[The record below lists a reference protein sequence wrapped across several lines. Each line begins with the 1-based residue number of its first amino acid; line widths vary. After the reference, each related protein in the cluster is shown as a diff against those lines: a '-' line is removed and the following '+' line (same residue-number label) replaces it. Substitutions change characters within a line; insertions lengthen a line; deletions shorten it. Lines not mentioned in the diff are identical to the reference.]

1 MPWAEAKTVC
11 ENLGGSL
18 LMIRSAAENTA
29 AVNAMTAVSGASNGW
44 IGLNDLDNEGTY
56 VWARNGASPH
66 ADAGS
71 YDVDIALGPNDFT
84 AWEASN
90 PNSAS
95 SFIDC
100 VELRRDHSDWRVR
113 SCTGQSKN
121 PICEGVAPPSP
132 PTAPGAARAA
142 AVRIARRNP
151 DQHAGSPGRH
161 GLGFK

>member
-1 MPWAEAKTVC
+1 
-11 ENLGGSL
+11 
-18 LMIRSAAENTA
+18 MIRSAAENTA

-66 ADAGS
+66 ADSGS

-121 PICEGVAPPSP
+121 PICDGVAPPPP
-132 PTAPGAARAA
+132 PTVPAPPAPPPRRRRLRRRHRRLPFPPCESLDGTRTNTRDLPGTGHAR
-142 AVRIARRNP
+142 
-151 DQHAGSPGRH
+151 
-161 GLGFK
+161 

>member
-71 YDVDIALGPNDFT
+71 YDVDIALGPNDYT

-132 PTAPGAARAA
+132 PAVPAPPA
-142 AVRIARRNP
+142 P
-151 DQHAGSPGRH
+151 PPSPPPSPPPPSPPPSP
-161 GLGFK
+161 FPPC